1 MLLPHKEKPARQIT
15 TRSDKKGVVI

>member
-1 MLLPHKEKPARQIT
+1 MLLPHKEKPGRQIT